1 VGEKEETLSG
11 QNTGQ
16 SAPETERTEIGPA
29 IAESTA
35 EDAYGADKIKVL
47 EGLEAVRLRP
57 AMYIGST
64 SAEGLHH
71 LVYEVVDNS
80 VDEALNGYCSRIDVT
95 IHIDNSITVVD
106 NGRGIPT
113 DFHQQSQRSAAEVVM
128 TMLHAGGK
136 FDNDS
141 YKVAGGL
148 HGVGVSVVNAL
159 SQRLDLEIWR
169 GGKVYEQSY
178 ERGKPVT
185 EFKETGTT
193 KKRGT
198 KITFMPDA
206 TIFETLEFSFDTI
219 AGRLRELSFLNRGL
233 EIILE
238 DLRTDRR
245 TEFKY
250 DGGIVSF
257 VEHLNKHKNVL
268 HPVPIYFEAR
278 KEDVV
283 VEVAM
288 QYNDGYSETIFS
300 FANNIN
306 THEGGTHLIG
316 FKSAL
321 TRTLNSCAQG
331 NDLLKDLNEN
341 PTGEDVRE
349 GLVAVISVKLRNPQ
363 FEGQTKTKL
372 GNSEIKG
379 IVETAVN
386 ENLGAF
392 LEENPQWSRKIVA
405 KAVEAARAREAARK
419 ARDLTRRK
427 GALDAA
433 LLPGKLADCQERD
446 PKFSEIFI
454 VEGDSAGGS
463 AKQGR
468 DRKFQAILPIKGKI
482 LNVEKA
488 RFDKMLSNQEITTM
502 ISAIG
507 TGIGKDDF
515 TLEKLRYYRIII
527 MTDADVDGSHI
538 RTLLLTFF
546 YRQMPEL
553 VERGH
558 IYIAQPP
565 LYSVKH
571 GKNIEYLRTER
582 QMEEYLMQRAT
593 QDVVVTV
600 EKSGQQ
606 FSGAP
611 LVRLLRGINERTSIY
626 AKLNRRL
633 DNVELLD
640 RLLQFV
646 AGEGALLRQG
656 FTLKQLFQQQDL
668 LRLLGDVLKEIGYE
682 YTILVDEEHGLHS
695 LVIQKDNNGS
705 KLTINWDFLSSVEW
719 QRLFHLYSEMT
730 PFEKPPFTVRQNGAQ
745 VAVGS
750 REELLNHIVALG
762 KKDLTIQRYKG
773 LGEMNP
779 EQLWDTTMNPESRTL
794 MRVSIDDA
802 VQTDAIFTILMGD
815 AVEPRRRFIEEN
827 ALNVRNLD
835 I

>member
-1 VGEKEETLSG
+1 MREDNSNMQDQEPTTPPNGAGE
-11 QNTGQ
+11 
-16 SAPETERTEIGPA
+16 AVFPEASVPP
-29 IAESTA
+29 
-35 EDAYGADKIKVL
+35 EDAYGAEQIKVL

-57 AMYIGST
+57 AMYVGST
-64 SAEGLHH
+64 AVEGLHH

-80 VDEALNGYCSRIDVT
+80 VDEALNGYCTRIEVT
-95 IHIDNSITVVD
+95 IHIDNSITVID
-106 NGRGIPT
+106 DGRGIPT
-113 DFHQQSQRSAAEVVM
+113 DFHQQAQKSAAEVVM
-128 TMLHAGGK
+128 TVLHAGGK

-141 YKVAGGL
+141 YKVSGGL

-159 SQRLDLEIWR
+159 SARLDLEIWR

-178 ERGKPVT
+178 ERGKPVG
-185 EFKETGTT
+185 EFQETGTT
-193 KKRGT
+193 KRRGT
-198 KITFMPDA
+198 KITFKPDD
-206 TIFETLEFSFDTI
+206 TIFETLEFNYDTI

-233 EIILE
+233 EIVLE

-245 TEFKY
+245 AEFKY
-250 DGGIVSF
+250 QGGIVSF
-257 VEHLNKHKNVL
+257 VEHLNANKNSL
-268 HPVPIYFEAR
+268 HPKPIYFETR

-321 TRTLNSCAQG
+321 TRTLNAYAQSH
-331 NDLLKDLNEN
+331 DLLKDLKEN
-341 PTGEDVRE
+341 PTGEDARE
-349 GLVAVISVKLRNPQ
+349 GLVAVVSVKLKSPQ

-386 ENLGAF
+386 DSLGAF
-392 LEENPQWSRKIVA
+392 FEENPQWAKKILM
-405 KAVEAARAREAARK
+405 KAVEAARAREAARR

-427 GALDAA
+427 GALDSG

-446 PKFSEIFI
+446 PKFCEIYI

-468 DRKFQAILPIKGKI
+468 DRKFQAILPIRGKI

-502 ISAIG
+502 ISAFG
-507 TGIGKDDF
+507 TGIGKEDF
-515 TLEKLRYYRIII
+515 TLEKLRYDRIII

-546 YRQMPEL
+546 YRQLPEL
-553 VERGH
+553 VEGGH

-565 LYSVKH
+565 LYAVKH
-571 GKNIEYLRTER
+571 GKTIKYLHAER
-582 QMEEYLMQRAT
+582 EMEDYLMQRAT
-593 QDVVVTV
+593 QDVVVTI
-600 EKSGQQ
+600 EKSSMQ
-606 FSGAP
+606 FRGAQ
-611 LVRLLRGINERTSIY
+611 LVKLLNGINERASIY

-633 DNVELLD
+633 ENSELLD
-640 RLLQFV
+640 RLLLFV
-646 AGEGALLRQG
+646 AGEGALLQQG
-656 FTLKQLFQQQDL
+656 FTLKELFQQREL
-668 LRLLGDVLKEIGYE
+668 LETLGQILQGIGYQ
-682 YTILVDEEHGLHS
+682 TTTVLDEEHGLHS
-695 LVIQKDNNGS
+695 LVIQKDGNGS
-705 KLTINWDFLSSVEW
+705 KLTIGWDFLSSVEW
-719 QRLFHLYSEMT
+719 QRLFQLYSEIA
-730 PFEKPPFTVRQNGAQ
+730 PFDKPPFTVRQNGSQIA
-745 VAVGS
+745 VAS
-750 REELLNHIVALG
+750 REALLDHILALG
-762 KKDLTIQRYKG
+762 RKDLTIQRYKG

-779 EQLWDTTMNPESRTL
+779 EQLWHTTMNPESRTL
-794 MRVSIDDA
+794 LKVSIDDA